1 MIKNI
6 LLFLRF
12 FFRVVR
18 NVLVDK
24 SRTYW
29 SVHFTLKVSKHF

>member
-24 SRTYW
+24 SRLYVLVRT
-29 SVHFTLKVSKHF
+29 SLFILL